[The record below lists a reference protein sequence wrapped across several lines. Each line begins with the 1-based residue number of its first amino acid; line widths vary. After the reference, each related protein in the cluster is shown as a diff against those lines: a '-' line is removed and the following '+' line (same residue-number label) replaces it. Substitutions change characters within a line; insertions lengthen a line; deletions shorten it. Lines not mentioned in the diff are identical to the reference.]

1 MTGKLWRKIQK
12 DLSVSFTNE
21 NMKKLLG
28 YHHVKGI
35 FSGTENMIQ
44 QWTSV
49 PIMADKSITGS
60 DDWDVEL

>member
-44 QWTSV
+44 Q
-49 PIMADKSITGS
+49 
-60 DDWDVEL
+60 